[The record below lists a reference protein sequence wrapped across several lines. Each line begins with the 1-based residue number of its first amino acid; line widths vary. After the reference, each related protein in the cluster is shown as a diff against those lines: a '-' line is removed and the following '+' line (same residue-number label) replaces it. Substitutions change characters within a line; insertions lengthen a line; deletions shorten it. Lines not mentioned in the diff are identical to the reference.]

1 MSGKKKA
8 GKSMSSR
15 ANIGETESAKP
26 RKSSNSHKSSNPHK
40 SSNDMWI
47 APKPSAVN
55 GAATRKWSEPPASPA
70 GSRLLELADIALGT
84 RKPENYRKRRSGILR
99 PKP

>member
-8 GKSMSSR
+8 GKKIDSR
-15 ANIGETESAKP
+15 NNPLEREHATPHKPSNP
-26 RKSSNSHKSSNPHK
+26 RKSK
-40 SSNDMWI
+40 DMWI
-47 APKPSAVN
+47 APKPSPVN

-84 RKPENYRKRRSGILR
+84 KKPENYRKRRSGILK

>member
-1 MSGKKKA
+1 MGSGAKIEE
-8 GKSMSSR
+8 R
-15 ANIGETESAKP
+15 DSAKP
-26 RKSSNSHKSSNPHK
+26 HKSSSSRKSSNPQKPS
-40 SSNDMWI
+40 DMWI

-84 RKPENYRKRRSGILR
+84 KKPENYRKRRSGILK

>member
-1 MSGKKKA
+1 VSGKKKA
-8 GKSMSSR
+8 GKTLGSG
-15 ANIGETESAKP
+15 AKIGERDSAKP
-26 RKSSNSHKSSNPHK
+26 HKSSSPHK
-40 SSNDMWI
+40 SSNLQKPSDMWI

-84 RKPENYRKRRSGILR
+84 KKPENYRKRRSGILK

>member
-1 MSGKKKA
+1 
-8 GKSMSSR
+8 
-15 ANIGETESAKP
+15 
-26 RKSSNSHKSSNPHK
+26 
-40 SSNDMWI
+40 MWI

-84 RKPENYRKRRSGILR
+84 KKPENYRKRRSGMLK

>member
-8 GKSMSSR
+8 VGSGAKT
-15 ANIGETESAKP
+15 GERDSAKP
-26 RKSSNSHKSSNPHK
+26 HKSSNPHK
-40 SSNDMWI
+40 SNDMWI
-47 APKPSAVN
+47 APKASAVN

-84 RKPENYRKRRSGILR
+84 RKPENYRKRRSGILK